1 MATLVIRGNVMVI
14 THLLHLRE
22 MLQMLF
28 VIFCVILKHF
38 SHRSLCSKIVLA
50 CLIYVARRCCG
61 GFTPQVD
68 LLAAAD

>member
-50 CLIYVARRCCG
+50 CLIYVA
-61 GFTPQVD
+61 QA
-68 LLAAAD
+68 LLWWFYPSG